1 MLLGGFVNIRVI
13 LDKIHRT
20 LRLNS
25 CMLCLSPISKH
36 IVLAYVKT
44 AKELNAPLYFN
55 ASLNQVDRDGGYT
68 GWTPSS
74 FKTYVLQVAR
84 EHGFKGPTILQL
96 DHGGP
101 WLKDEHIARN
111 YSYSQALNDFL
122 KSLEAFIEAGF
133 NVIHIDT
140 TVDMENE
147 TGYADLDKAVRRT
160 IDLILYSEE
169 LASKYGVRLE
179 YEIGSDRWGY
189 KPVELLNEFA
199 GRTLSGLRARGFDT
213 TRIVFGVAD
222 VGTVVKPGNIVDP
235 VILKKYSDLMLKHN
249 LYLKIHSGDYLENTV
264 ELTKHHVGGLNIG
277 PMFAHVMYSVVKDI
291 IREKI
296 EEKQALEFLH
306 ELNNLIAVS
315 DKLSKYVGGKVSE
328 VEEYKLGLASRYI
341 WSSARAGDFL
351 NKISANAG
359 VNIEQYLISRLCDV
373 IRKYIADLGLINLN
387 TYIAD

>member
-1 MLLGGFVNIRVI
+1 
-13 LDKIHRT
+13 
-20 LRLNS
+20 
-25 CMLCLSPISKH
+25 MLCLSPISKH

-74 FKTYVLQVAR
+74 FKTHVLQVAG
-84 EHGFKGPTILQL
+84 EHGFKGPIILQL

-111 YSYSQALNDFL
+111 YSYSQALDDFL

-147 TGYADLDKAVRRT
+147 NGYADLDKAVGRT

-235 VILKKYSDLMLKHN
+235 VVLKKYSDLMLKHN

-264 ELTKHHVGGLNIG
+264 ELTKHNVGGLNIG
-277 PMFAHVMYSVVKDI
+277 PMFAHVMYSAVKDV
-291 IREKI
+291 IREKF
-296 EEKQALEFLH
+296 EEKRALEFLH

-351 NKISANAG
+351 NKISANTG